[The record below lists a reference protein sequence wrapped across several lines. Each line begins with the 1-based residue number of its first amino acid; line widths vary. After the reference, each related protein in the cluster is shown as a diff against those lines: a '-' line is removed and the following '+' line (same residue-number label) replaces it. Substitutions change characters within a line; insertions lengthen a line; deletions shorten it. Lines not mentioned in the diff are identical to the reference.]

1 MGTGV
6 YGSPELGPFRAERS
20 SYPVQVHFIIPAR
33 NSRFYAFPVL
43 GYVARTVLLLPH
55 MVVMAI
61 LGLLVGL
68 LQLVLWIPVLL
79 TGRYPRWGYAVV
91 GGYLRW
97 NTRMQ
102 AFFLGLTDEYPP
114 FRLGD

>member
-1 MGTGV
+1 MGTGL
-6 YGSPELGPFRAERS
+6 YGSPEIGPFRAERS

-43 GYVARTVLLLPH
+43 GYVARAVFLIPHVVLI
-55 MVVMAI
+55 AI
-61 LGLLVGL
+61 LGLVVGL
-68 LQLVLWIPVLL
+68 LQLVLWLPVLL
-79 TGRYPRWGYAVV
+79 TGRYPRWAYTVV

-102 AFFLGLTDEYPP
+102 AFLLGLTDQYPP

>member
-20 SYPVQVHFIIPAR
+20 SYPVQVYFVIPAR
-33 NSRFYAFPVL
+33 NSRLYALPLL
-43 GYVARTVLLLPH
+43 GYLARILLLIPH
-55 MVVMAI
+55 LVLTAI

-68 LQLVLWIPVLL
+68 LQLVLWLPVLL

-102 AFFLGLTDEYPP
+102 AFLLGLTDQYPP

>member
-1 MGTGV
+1 MGTGL
-6 YGSPELGPFRAERS
+6 YGSPELGQFRAGRS

-33 NSRFYAFPVL
+33 NSRFYAFPIL
-43 GYVARTVLLLPH
+43 GYLARIVLLLPH
-55 MVVMAI
+55 VVLTAI

-68 LQLVLWIPVLL
+68 LQLVLWLPVLV

-102 AFFLGLTDEYPP
+102 AFFLGLTDQYPP
-114 FRLGD
+114 FRLGE